1 MGNDRMIA
9 YCGVNCA
16 VCPDCTQGKC
26 SGCRDTAWGDDP
38 CLPVGCCRAK
48 GIEACGQCET
58 FPCGDMAGF
67 YEESE
72 GHREAYRRMCA
83 VRNTQ

>member
-16 VCPDCTQGKC
+16 VCPDFTQGKC

-38 CLPVGCCRAK
+38 CMPVRCCNGK
-48 GIEACGQCET
+48 GIDACGACDA
-58 FPCGDMAGF
+58 FPCADMAAF
-67 YEESE
+67 YRESE
-72 GHREAYRRMCA
+72 GHREAYRRMRA
-83 VRNTQ
+83 VCNTK

>member
-1 MGNDRMIA
+1 MDTDRMIA

-16 VCPDCTQGKC
+16 VCPDFTQGKC
-26 SGCRDTAWGDDP
+26 PGCRDTAWGDDP

-48 GIEACGQCET
+48 GIEVCGACET